1 LHGSHTGINQ
11 AEHFWEIIK
20 FYKLE
25 MKIGYFTLDN
35 ASNNDTAL
43 VQIAA
48 YLAER
53 GIKFNSLERRL
64 RCFGYVINLVV
75 KVLLWDVNTEILEG
89 FGNFDTL
96 EDQVKEI
103 LELLEWRKQ
112 GSQSKLRNIAV

>member
-1 LHGSHTGINQ
+1 
-11 AEHFWEIIK
+11 
-20 FYKLE
+20 